1 MSSTA
6 SVSSAASGL
15 QKRPTFEA
23 LDKRKSW
30 TISAEQQRAAAAA
43 AAAEAVTLASNIAAA
58 SAAAAA
64 AVKTASVTENGS
76 ISGRP
81 GSRISAYQNTQILN
95 KPSQAATELF
105 LSNSNVNA
113 ANSHTFDPRRKK
125 PVPLPRS
132 KIPIL
137 LPGVETRPQKHAGNR
152 FIGLGP
158 RSKVSHLMFFFCV
171 MYSYEPYFY
180 QHILE
185 MNP

>member
-6 SVSSAASGL
+6 SVGSAASGL

-43 AAAEAVTLASNIAAA
+43 ASAEAVTLASNIAAA
-58 SAAAAA
+58 A
-64 AVKTASVTENGS
+64 KTASVTENGS

-158 RSKVSHLMFFFCV
+158 RSKVSHLMFFFYA
-171 MYSYEPYFY
+171 MYSHEPYFY
-180 QHILE
+180 RNILE
-185 MNP
+185 MNL